1 VKTLKGPGVLAGLLV
16 GLMLTLIITI
26 VFYLGWKGMGLPF
39 VPFDVFDWMT
49 RVLPGQVI
57 ASGIDAMVKVIRA
70 LNLGPTAATA
80 KLAEQSM
87 AVVGMLIAG
96 AIFGAIFFAIERVLR
111 GHFASVLGPVIGLA
125 VGIPL
130 MLLSLHLN
138 KTPGIPPGISA
149 AWILL
154 VFFAWGV
161 AMARA
166 NQRLFAT
173 ARTTEDSVEQAS
185 VKRIDRRR
193 FLVRLGGATALIT
206 VTGAMVGRLSQI
218 GMRQSALPRESLWSS
233 NHPLPNANAE
243 VKPVPGTR
251 PEFTPLE
258 RHYRIDI
265 NTTPPTI
272 DEAQWKLK
280 VKGLV
285 EKPIDLTL
293 TEIRNYEPM
302 HQFIT
307 LACISNPVGGDLIGT
322 TRWTGVS
329 LQKLLPTWQL
339 KPSATHLKIHGAD
352 GFYEVVALET
362 IKADERV
369 MLAYEWDGVP
379 LLAEH
384 GFPLRIYVPNT
395 YGMKLPKWIESI
407 EAIDHWEPGYWV
419 KRGWDKVARMK
430 ATSVIDTVGVNMN
443 IVGADARTIVPIG
456 GIAHAGSR
464 GISKVEVQV
473 DDGPWQEAALRT
485 PLSKLTWVIWRYEW
499 PFQRGKHTFTVRCF
513 DGNGAMQSPIPTPM
527 EPDGAAGLHSKTQM
541 F

>member
-1 VKTLKGPGVLAGLLV
+1 MEDHKKPGILAGLFV
-16 GLMLTLIITI
+16 GLMLTLVLTVI
-26 VFYLGWKGMGLPF
+26 FYLAWKLAGLPF
-39 VPFDVFDWMT
+39 VPFDIFDWMT
-49 RVLPGQVI
+49 RVLPGQII
-57 ASGIDAMVKVIRA
+57 ASGIDTMVKVIRA

-87 AVVGMLIAG
+87 AVGGMVVGGMIAG
-96 AIFGAIFFAIERVLR
+96 ALFFVVERVLHGR
-111 GHFASVLGPVIGLA
+111 YDHALGLAFGLA
-125 VGIPL
+125 VGIPI
-130 MLLSLHLN
+130 MLLSQHLN
-138 KTPGIPPGISA
+138 KASEIPPWISA

-154 VFFAWGV
+154 AFLAWGAAIGWV
-161 AMARA
+161 
-166 NQRLFAT
+166 NHRLFST
-173 ARTTEDSVEQAS
+173 VRQTEDSAEQAS
-185 VKRIDRRR
+185 VKRINRRR
-193 FLVRLGGATALIT
+193 FLVRLGGTTALIT
-206 VTGAMVGRLSQI
+206 VTGAVVGRLAGI
-218 GMRQSALPRESLWSS
+218 GGRQSAVGNKPLWSS
-233 NHPLPNANAE
+233 NHPLPNADAE
-243 VKPVPGTR
+243 VRPVAGTR

-272 DEAQWKLK
+272 KEAQWKLK
-280 VKGLV
+280 IKGLV
-285 EKPIDLTL
+285 EKPLELTL
-293 TEIRNYEPM
+293 DELRAYEPM

-329 LQKLLPTWQL
+329 LQRLLPSWQI
-339 KPSATHLKIHGAD
+339 KPEATYLKIRGTD

-362 IKADERV
+362 IKSDERV

-407 EAIDHWEPGYWV
+407 EVTDHWEPGYWV
-419 KRGWDKVARMK
+419 TRGWDKAAQMK
-430 ATSVIDTVGVNMN
+430 TTSVIDAVGVNMN

-473 DDGPWQEAALRT
+473 DEGPWQSAALRK
-485 PLSKLTWVIWRYEW
+485 PLSQLTWVIWRYEW
-499 PFQRGKHTFTVRCF
+499 PFQRGKHTFTVRCY
-513 DGNGAMQSPIPTPM
+513 DGAGVMQSAVPTPM